1 MDEWMDGRIEEK
13 GKRMNNNGEKKIF
26 KEKENFA

>member
-1 MDEWMDGRIEEK
+1 MDGRIEEK

-26 KEKENFA
+26 KEKENFAWY